1 MKKLFLI
8 ALLVVGVVGFFY
20 ASSEGYLGGLS
31 GSGDDKREIR
41 DKTIRFFECLK
52 FKEFK
57 EASAFH
63 SEEDQKAADI
73 PSMIENLFQ
82 VPPEYLDI
90 QDIALMYVEID
101 SSGILAKSKTRCHAK
116 ELNTGQEKDH
126 EVILYWKK
134 EADQWFLKLRSSLE
148 RY

>member
-1 MKKLFLI
+1 MKKLFLL

-41 DKTIRFFECLK
+41 DKTVRFFECLK

-57 EASAFH
+57 EASDFH
-63 SEEDQKAADI
+63 NEEDQKAADI

-90 QDIALMYVEID
+90 QDISLMYVEID

>member
-1 MKKLFLI
+1 MKKLFLL
-8 ALLVVGVVGFFY
+8 ALLVVGLVGFFY

-31 GSGDDKREIR
+31 GAGDDKREIR

-57 EASAFH
+57 EASDFH
-63 SEEDQKAADI
+63 NEEDQKAADI

>member
-1 MKKLFLI
+1 MKKLFLL

-63 SEEDQKAADI
+63 NEEDQEAADI
-73 PSMIENLFQ
+73 PSMIEDLFQ

>member
-1 MKKLFLI
+1 MKKLFLL

-41 DKTIRFFECLK
+41 DNTVRFFECLK

-57 EASAFH
+57 EASDFH
-63 SEEDQKAADI
+63 NEEDQKAADI

>member
-1 MKKLFLI
+1 MKKL
-8 ALLVVGVVGFFY
+8 ALLAFIVVAVVGFFY
-20 ASSEGYLGGLS
+20 ASSEGYVGGLS
-31 GSGDDKREIR
+31 GSGEDKREIR
-41 DKTIRFFECLK
+41 EKTIRFFECLK
-52 FKEFK
+52 FKEFE
-57 EASAFH
+57 EAAAFH
-63 SEEDQKAADI
+63 NEEDQKDANI
-73 PSMIENLFQ
+73 SSMIEDLFHI
-82 VPPEYLDI
+82 PPEYLDI

-134 EADQWFLKLRSSLE
+134 ESDNWYLKLRSSLE